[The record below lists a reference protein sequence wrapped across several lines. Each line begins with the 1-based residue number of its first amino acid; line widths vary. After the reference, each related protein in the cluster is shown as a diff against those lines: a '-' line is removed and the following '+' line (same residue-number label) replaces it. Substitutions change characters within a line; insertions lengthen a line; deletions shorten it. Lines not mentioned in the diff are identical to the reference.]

1 MLSEIS
7 SVIAHNTFCFR
18 RHGCIS
24 LNCRSQQTQCMDHQQ
39 TFAARMYDLR
49 WLWPHVWC
57 ARARC
62 SVCWTNDLGFERQN
76 CGRARSTVFAFEW
89 PICATHESRSL
100 SIRWSADTRRHTSHP
115 AAESLTALKWYNHNS
130 PPASS
135 ALLCY
140 SQLFIIFLL
149 FFMFHVTANKSIEQT
164 NQSALCLLEIYI
176 IIGLILRQK
185 DTQQNTIMEL
195 VKLNH
200 QNSFNAKHQNG
211 LQLDS
216 DYVVSTTTTTT
227 TAMCIVLVINGSSSS
242 SSSFCYHAF
251 WTKHL
256 AACCIET
263 YHFIND
269 AMEMEWKLFFVFF
282 FCSMM
287 RPSAMTKLWAIIIVY
302 REKQCQLFACL
313 FVY

>member
-1 MLSEIS
+1 MCDVRALAVVCVERTTL
-7 SVIAHNTFCFR
+7 A
-18 RHGCIS
+18 
-24 LNCRSQQTQCMDHQQ
+24 LNDKT
-39 TFAARMYDLR
+39 
-49 WLWPHVWC
+49 
-57 ARARC
+57 
-62 SVCWTNDLGFERQN
+62 
-76 CGRARSTVFAFEW
+76 
-89 PICATHESRSL
+89 
-100 SIRWSADTRRHTSHP
+100 
-115 AAESLTALKWYNHNS
+115 AAELAQQCLRSSGQSVLHTNLDRYQFDDRQTLDVTQVIRQQNRWRLSNGTITTVRRPVPLFYVIHN
-130 PPASS
+130 
-135 ALLCY
+135 Y
-140 SQLFIIFLL
+140 LL
-149 FFMFHVTANKSIEQT
+149 FFCFFLCFMLQQT
-164 NQSALCLLEIYI
+164 NQSNKPINQRFVCLNI

-216 DYVVSTTTTTT
+216 DYVVSTTTTT

-282 FCSMM
+282 FCLMM

>member
-1 MLSEIS
+1 MCDVRALAVVCVERTTL
-7 SVIAHNTFCFR
+7 A
-18 RHGCIS
+18 
-24 LNCRSQQTQCMDHQQ
+24 LNDKT
-39 TFAARMYDLR
+39 
-49 WLWPHVWC
+49 
-57 ARARC
+57 
-62 SVCWTNDLGFERQN
+62 
-76 CGRARSTVFAFEW
+76 
-89 PICATHESRSL
+89 
-100 SIRWSADTRRHTSHP
+100 
-115 AAESLTALKWYNHNS
+115 AAELAQQCLRSSGQSVLHTNLDRYQFDDRQTLDVTQVIRHQNRWRLSNGTITTVRRPVPLFYVIHNY
-130 PPASS
+130 
-135 ALLCY
+135 LLFFC
-140 SQLFIIFLL
+140 

-227 TAMCIVLVINGSSSS
+227 AMCIVLVINGSSSS

-282 FCSMM
+282 FCLMM